1 MAYDKMYIHYSITDK
16 SLYLEHFDALLLGIE
31 KIIINGEESKESQ
44 KESNG
49 RKEVPHVMV
58 VKKVPKSKK

>member
-1 MAYDKMYIHYSITDK
+1 MYIHYSITDK
-16 SLYLEHFDALLLGIE
+16 SLYLEHFDPLPLGIE

-49 RKEVPHVMV
+49 REEMPHVMV